1 MDLMQKERE
10 YFGFERNTLPIF

>member
-1 MDLMQKERE
+1 MGLMQKEGE